1 MCENYFN
8 ELISYENIKQYVP
21 KSGQISKDIALY
33 NTIEEGVLR
42 MVVITID
49 SVKNGYIV
57 QVNNQRWIAVDY
69 VEVKDL
75 ILQILEDKEYD
86 DG

>member
-8 ELISYENIKQYVP
+8 ELTSYENIKQYVP

-33 NTIEEGVLR
+33 NTIEKGVLR

-49 SVKNGYIV
+49 SVKNGYII

-69 VEVKDL
+69 AEVKDL
-75 ILQILEDKEYD
+75 ILQVLEDKEYD